1 MYTLWPDLYNAL
13 PANIQAQL
21 KLGAGQVMQLKMGT
35 PIKLPIAGRGSLA
48 YQVLVKSGLG
58 ALEVAPAAR
67 LPWLVG
73 LFLLGAIGWK
83 LTQPKKKRSR

>member
-13 PANIQAQL
+13 PADIQAKL

-58 ALEVAPAAR
+58 ALEVAPAMR
-67 LPWLVG
+67 VPWL
-73 LFLLGAIGWK
+73 LLLLAAGAAGWYF
-83 LTQPKKKRSR
+83 TQPKKKRAR